1 MKRLFFAILAVF
13 VTWAVLDYLLHSV
26 LLRTEYEAT
35 ANLWRPMAEIK
46 NGLLIFVTL
55 ISAFVFVAIYERF
68 FANRGVGT
76 GIRYGLLFG
85 LGAGISMAYGSYA
98 VMPIPYSMAVTL
110 FFGTLVETT
119 LGGLVLG
126 LIIRD

>member
-1 MKRLFFAILAVF
+1 M
-13 VTWAVLDYLLHSV
+13 WAVLDYIIHSV
-26 LLRTEYEAT
+26 LLRAAYDAT
-35 ANLWRPMAEIK
+35 ANLWRPLSEIK
-46 NGLLIFVTL
+46 NGLLISVTL
-55 ISAFVFVAIYERF
+55 IEAFVFVSIYERF

-76 GIRYGLLFG
+76 GIKYGLLFG

-98 VMPIPYSMAVTL
+98 VMPIPYDMAITW
-110 FFGTLVETT
+110 FFGTLVEMT

>member
-13 VTWAVLDYLLHSV
+13 VTWTVLDYIIHSV
-26 LLRTEYEAT
+26 LLRAEYQAT
-35 ANLWRPMAEIK
+35 ANLWRPMSEIK
-46 NGLLIFVTL
+46 NGLLVFATL
-55 ISAFVFVAIYERF
+55 ISAFVFVSIYERF

-76 GIRYGLLFG
+76 GIKYGLLFG

-98 VMPIPYSMAVTL
+98 VMPIPYNMAVTW
-110 FFGTLVETT
+110 FFGTLIGTT
-119 LGGLVLG
+119 FGGLVLG